1 MSRNKLLLPPSY
13 VSFSE
18 EDALLEIKWKSEL
31 SSSQMMGSLV
41 LKVTSSCGSNSFILS
56 LNFFLCTLSVTFTMS
71 Q

>member
-31 SSSQMMGSLV
+31 SSSQMMGFLAS
-41 LKVTSSCGSNSFILS
+41 KVTSSCGS
-56 LNFFLCTLSVTFTMS
+56 
-71 Q
+71 